1 MLGYKAALRGAINSE
16 YKFKLKEIKSVISHP
31 KVNEKFEHKK
41 PFSYYSKKRVQV
53 VIKIMQK

>member
-31 KVNEKFEHKK
+31 KVNEKNLDIKNRFPTTPRKE
-41 PFSYYSKKRVQV
+41 SK
-53 VIKIMQK
+53 